1 MKLRLIPALVVSA
14 VALLVLKLIGLSV
27 DGAYVISPV
36 QTAAAQ
42 QSSADINTAQPKAA
56 TTSGADAGKPDQPA
70 APEKAP
76 KGEDAVLPPAFDA
89 FGENGR
95 QPLEIGGSPAERKV
109 LESLSERRR
118 DLDSRERKFDLREQ
132 LLKATEDRIDEKIK
146 SLEEAETRI
155 KGLEDQKKK
164 KQEEKLNDV
173 VLMYESMRAKDA
185 ARIFSRL
192 DMNILVRV
200 ASQMKPRKMADVM
213 AEMEA
218 DAAERLTIALASGA
232 LRAAEPEM
240 AEAKPE
246 LPKIQGN

>member
-1 MKLRLIPALVVSA
+1 MKLRLIPALVISA
-14 VALLVLKLIGLSV
+14 VALLALKLIGLAV
-27 DGAYVISPV
+27 DGAYVVSPV

-42 QSSADINTAQPKAA
+42 QTNASENATGAETAEAADAATGQPAQPAV
-56 TTSGADAGKPDQPA
+56 SES
-70 APEKAP
+70 APQ
-76 KGEDAVLPPAFDA
+76 GEDAVLPPAFDV
-89 FGENGR
+89 FDEDGR
-95 QPLEIGGSPAERKV
+95 QPLEIGGSPAERRV
-109 LESLSERRR
+109 LESLSDRRR

-132 LLKATEDRIDEKIK
+132 LLKATEDRINEKIR

-155 KGLEDQKKK
+155 KTLEDQKKK
-164 KQEEKLNDV
+164 KQEEKLKDV

-232 LRAAEPEM
+232 LRRAEPKM
-240 AEAKPE
+240 ADAKPE

>member
-14 VALLVLKLIGLSV
+14 VALLALKLIGLSV
-27 DGAYVISPV
+27 DGAYIVSPV

-42 QSSADINTAQPKAA
+42 QTSADINSAQTQTAAVTGA
-56 TTSGADAGKPDQPA
+56 ETSEPDLPPT
-70 APEKAP
+70 PEKAVQD
-76 KGEDAVLPPAFDA
+76 EDAVLPPAFDA
-89 FGENGR
+89 FDGDGR

-155 KGLEDQKKK
+155 KGLEDEKKK
-164 KQEEKLNDV
+164 KREEKLNDV

-232 LRAAEPEM
+232 LRSAEPEM
-240 AEAKPE
+240 ADAKPE